1 MSNSPK
7 PPRRTSPLWL
17 AVGLA
22 IGLVLAPAAAVAA
35 TIGAVKLVGADNV
48 TAQVTRAGQL
58 ETAIAQPTL
67 FRAFYD
73 LNLGGSTCDTV
84 YTAPS
89 GYSLILEQVT
99 IDVFADTTPGSGD
112 TVSVATD
119 DNCQNLLLDENPP
132 SNGATV
138 FPLGSGIVVP
148 AGHSIYAIAK
158 DNVEAEVYGY
168 GYLVPV
174 ADAPSATQSTP
185 GNVHL
190 RGAYPRTNERQ

>member
-1 MSNSPK
+1 MPTTPK
-7 PPRRTSPLWL
+7 QSRRTSPLWL

-22 IGLVLAPAAAVAA
+22 VGLILAPAAAVAA

-58 ETAIAQPTL
+58 ETAIAQPTT

-84 YTAPS
+84 YTAPA
-89 GYSLILEQVT
+89 GYSLIVQQVT

-119 DNCQNLLLDENPP
+119 NNCQNLLFDDNPP
-132 SNGATV
+132 SNGASV
-138 FPLGSGIVVP
+138 FPLGPGIVVP
-148 AGHSIYAIAK
+148 AGHSLYAIAK
-158 DNVEAEVYGY
+158 DNVEAEIYGY

-174 ADAPSATQSTP
+174 ADAPSATQSTL
-185 GNVHL
+185 GIVRANSA
-190 RGAYPRTNERQ
+190 RRASERH